1 MCLILRILLF
11 ELFIYRSKAEDASS
25 VVNAAVLVSSIS
37 EASAV
42 CEKFVVSELRSVR
55 G

>member
-25 VVNAAVLVSSIS
+25 VVNVAVLVS
-37 EASAV
+37 AVSAMSAK
-42 CEKFVVSELRSVR
+42 CAVSELKLI
-55 G
+55 